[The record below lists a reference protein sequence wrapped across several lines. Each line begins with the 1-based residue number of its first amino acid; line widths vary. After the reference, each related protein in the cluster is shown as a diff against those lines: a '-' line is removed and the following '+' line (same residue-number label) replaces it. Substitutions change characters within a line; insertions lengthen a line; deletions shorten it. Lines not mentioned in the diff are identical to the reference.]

1 MLAYPRFS
9 DTFIVATD
17 ASDTAIGGVLSQM
30 HDGHEWLLA
39 YWSRQLQK
47 AETNYSNIEREALA
61 VVGAAKELYPY
72 LYGFPLKLLTDHN
85 PSPLLRELRTQGVV
99 SLADLFLQQFNF
111 TVEYLKGAS
120 DTNADA
126 LSRRPP
132 NPTASIAAIAT
143 DVPCFHQFL
152 S

>member
-85 PSPLLRELRTQGVV
+85 PFPS
-99 SLADLFLQQFNF
+99 
-111 TVEYLKGAS
+111 LKGIK
-120 DTNADA
+120 DTG
-126 LSRRPP
+126 SRLTR
-132 NPTASIAAIAT
+132 
-143 DVPCFHQFL
+143 
-152 S
+152 